1 MIKVTVNNGG
11 LASAEMPAQEADVTL
26 ADIILAVYTMGDCLH
41 VFHTKYNLPD
51 EAFEFTKKAA
61 LLAFVDG
68 CNGTDPEERYT
79 HDGN

>member
-1 MIKVTVNNGG
+1 MIKVTVNNGMT
-11 LASAEMPAQEADVTL
+11 SAEIRAQEEEVVL
-26 ADIILAVYTMGDCLH
+26 AEIILAVHTMGDCLH
-41 VFHTKYNLPD
+41 VLHTKYNLSD

-68 CNGTDPEERYT
+68 CNGTDPAERYA

>member
-1 MIKVTVNNGG
+1 MIKVTVNKGM
-11 LASAEMPAQEADVTL
+11 ASAEMPAQKAEVTL
-26 ADIILAVYTMGDCLH
+26 AEIILAVHAIGGCLH
-41 VFHTKYNLPD
+41 VFHTKYNLYD

>member
-1 MIKVTVNNGG
+1 MIKITVNNGMT
-11 LASAEMPAQEADVTL
+11 SAEMPAQKADVTL
-26 ADIILAVYTMGDCLH
+26 AEIILAVHTMGNCLH

-68 CNGTDPEERYT
+68 CNGTDPEERYAD
-79 HDGN
+79 DGN

>member
-1 MIKVTVNNGG
+1 MFKVTVNNGMT
-11 LASAEMPAQEADVTL
+11 SAEMPAQKAEVTL
-26 ADIILAVYTMGDCLH
+26 AEIILAVHAIGGCLH
-41 VFHTKYNLPD
+41 VFHTKYNLSD

-68 CNGTDPEERYT
+68 CNGTDPDERYA

>member
-41 VFHTKYNLPD
+41 VLRAKYNLSD
-51 EAFEFTKKAA
+51 EVFEFTKKTA
-61 LLAFVDG
+61 LLGFVDG
-68 CNGTDPEERYT
+68 CNGKDPAERYA

>member
-1 MIKVTVNNGG
+1 MIKVTVNKGKAN
-11 LASAEMPAQEADVTL
+11 SKIRAQEEKVTL
-26 ADIILAVYTMGDCLH
+26 AEIILAVHTMGDCLH
-41 VFHTKYNLPD
+41 NFHTEHNLSD
-51 EAFEFTKKAA
+51 KVFEFTKKTA

>member
-1 MIKVTVNNGG
+1 MIKVTVNNGMT
-11 LASAEMPAQEADVTL
+11 SAEMPAQEANVTL
-26 ADIILAVYTMGDCLH
+26 ADIILAVHTMGDCLH
-41 VFHTKYNLPD
+41 VLHTKYNLPD

-68 CNGTDPEERYT
+68 RNGTDPNERYT